1 MLFPWLFFTALSKH
15 SASWALSQKAVTK
28 KRVLVKISELAEA
41 KHLR

>member
-1 MLFPWLFFTALSKH
+1 MAEGIND
-15 SASWALSQKAVTK
+15 WALSQKAVTK

>member
-1 MLFPWLFFTALSKH
+1 LFVR
-15 SASWALSQKAVTK
+15 ALSQKAVTK